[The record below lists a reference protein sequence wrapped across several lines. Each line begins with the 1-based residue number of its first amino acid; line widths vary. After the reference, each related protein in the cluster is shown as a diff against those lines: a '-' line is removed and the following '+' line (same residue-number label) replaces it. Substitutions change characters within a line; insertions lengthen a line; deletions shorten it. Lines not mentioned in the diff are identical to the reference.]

1 MKEFRKIWNGF
12 VLFLSIFCFVY
23 YLGMGIFVRFGQ
35 SMLWL
40 WPVMGT
46 VFLVRYLLVRRSLRS
61 GEDVPLP
68 KGLLMIWKIGFTLGL
83 AFFLFVEAFVV
94 SGSFEK
100 APEKLDCIIV
110 LGAKVNA
117 TAPSGALSQRIE
129 AAAAYLNA
137 NPDTLCIASG
147 GQGQDEGIS
156 EAQCIYDNLVAL
168 GIEPERITLED
179 RSTDT
184 YTNLSNS
191 VPMLPEGTTR
201 VGIVTND
208 FHVFRS
214 LRTAAFQ
221 GWELD
226 FYGIPARSSRS
237 GFLHYAVR
245 EFCAIV
251 VSTLEGNL

>member
-1 MKEFRKIWNGF
+1 MKRKIINDLILLLG
-12 VLFLSIFCFVY
+12 VFCFVY

-40 WPVMGT
+40 WPLGGT
-46 VFLVRYLLVRRSLRS
+46 VCLVRYFLVRRSIRT
-61 GEDVPLP
+61 GERVPLP
-68 KGLLMIWKIGFTLGL
+68 RWFIVLWRVCLAAGF
-83 AFFLFVEAFVV
+83 AFFFFVEYFVCAGAF
-94 SGSFEK
+94 EQ
-100 APEKLDCIIV
+100 APAELDCVIV

-117 TAPSGALSQRIE
+117 TAPSGALRQRID
-129 AAAAYLNA
+129 AAAGYLEA

-147 GQGQDEGIS
+147 GQGDDEGIS
-156 EAQCIYDNLVAL
+156 EAQCIRDNLMAL
-168 GIEPERITLED
+168 GIDGARIVLED
-179 RSTDT
+179 RSVDT
-184 YTNLSNS
+184 YTNLQNRI
-191 VPMLPEGTTR
+191 PLLPEGTRT
-201 VGIVTND
+201 VGIVTSD

-221 GWELD
+221 GWDYE

>member
-1 MKEFRKIWNGF
+1 MKRKIINDLILLLG
-12 VLFLSIFCFVY
+12 VFCFVY

-40 WPVMGT
+40 WPLGGT
-46 VFLVRYLLVRRSLRS
+46 VCLVRYFLVRRSIRT
-61 GEDVPLP
+61 GERVPLP
-68 KGLLMIWKIGFTLGL
+68 RWFIVLWRVCLAAGF
-83 AFFLFVEAFVV
+83 AFFFFVEYFVYAGAF
-94 SGSFEK
+94 EQ
-100 APEKLDCIIV
+100 APAELDCVIV

-117 TAPSGALSQRIE
+117 TAPSGALRQRID
-129 AAAAYLNA
+129 AAAGYLEA

-147 GQGQDEGIS
+147 GQGDDEGIS
-156 EAQCIYDNLVAL
+156 EAQCIRDNLMAL
-168 GIEPERITLED
+168 GIDGARIVLED
-179 RSTDT
+179 RSVDT
-184 YTNLSNS
+184 YTNLQNS
-191 VPMLPEGTTR
+191 IPLLPEGTRT
-201 VGIVTND
+201 VGIVTSD

-221 GWELD
+221 GWDYE

>member
-1 MKEFRKIWNGF
+1 MKRKIINDLILLLG
-12 VLFLSIFCFVY
+12 VFCFVY

-40 WPVMGT
+40 WPLGGT
-46 VFLVRYLLVRRSLRS
+46 VCLVRYFLVRRSIRT
-61 GEDVPLP
+61 GERVPLP
-68 KGLLMIWKIGFTLGL
+68 RWFIVLWRVCLAAGF
-83 AFFLFVEAFVV
+83 AFFFFVEYFVCAGAF
-94 SGSFEK
+94 EQ
-100 APEKLDCIIV
+100 APAELDCVIV

-117 TAPSGALSQRIE
+117 TAPSGALRQRID
-129 AAAAYLNA
+129 AAAGYLEA

-147 GQGQDEGIS
+147 GQGDDEGIS
-156 EAQCIYDNLVAL
+156 EAQCIRDNLMAL
-168 GIEPERITLED
+168 GIDGARIVLED
-179 RSTDT
+179 RSVDT
-184 YTNLSNS
+184 YTNLQNS
-191 VPMLPEGTTR
+191 IPLLPEGTRT
-201 VGIVTND
+201 VGIVTSD

-214 LRTAAFQ
+214 LRTATFQ
-221 GWELD
+221 GWDYE

>member
-1 MKEFRKIWNGF
+1 MKRKIINDLILLLG
-12 VLFLSIFCFVY
+12 VFCFVY

-40 WPVMGT
+40 WPLGGT
-46 VFLVRYLLVRRSLRS
+46 VCLVRYFLVRRSIRA
-61 GEDVPLP
+61 GVRVPLP
-68 KGLLMIWKIGFTLGL
+68 RWFIVLWRVCLAAGF
-83 AFFLFVEAFVV
+83 AFFFFVEYFVCAGAF
-94 SGSFEK
+94 EQ
-100 APEKLDCIIV
+100 APAELDCVIV

-117 TAPSGALSQRIE
+117 TAPSGALRQRID
-129 AAAAYLNA
+129 AAAGYLEA

-147 GQGQDEGIS
+147 GQGDDEGIS
-156 EAQCIYDNLVAL
+156 EAQCIRDNLMAL
-168 GIEPERITLED
+168 GIDGARIVLED
-179 RSTDT
+179 RSVDT
-184 YTNLSNS
+184 YTNLQNS
-191 VPMLPEGTTR
+191 IPLLPEGTRT
-201 VGIVTND
+201 VGIVTSD

-221 GWELD
+221 GWDYE

>member
-1 MKEFRKIWNGF
+1 MKRKIINDLILLLG
-12 VLFLSIFCFVY
+12 VFCFVY

-40 WPVMGT
+40 WPLGGT
-46 VFLVRYLLVRRSLRS
+46 VCLVRYFLVRRSIRT
-61 GEDVPLP
+61 GERVPLP
-68 KGLLMIWKIGFTLGL
+68 RWFIVLWRVCLAAGF
-83 AFFLFVEAFVV
+83 AFFFFVEYFVCAGAF
-94 SGSFEK
+94 EQ
-100 APEKLDCIIV
+100 APAELDCVIV

-117 TAPSGALSQRIE
+117 TAPSGALRQRI
-129 AAAAYLNA
+129 AAAAGYLEA

-147 GQGQDEGIS
+147 GQGDDEGIS
-156 EAQCIYDNLVAL
+156 EAQCIRDNLMAL
-168 GIEPERITLED
+168 GIDGARIVLED
-179 RSTDT
+179 RSVDT
-184 YTNLSNS
+184 YTNLQNS
-191 VPMLPEGTTR
+191 IPLLPEGTRT
-201 VGIVTND
+201 VGIVTSD

-221 GWELD
+221 GWDYE

>member
-1 MKEFRKIWNGF
+1 MKRNIINDLILLLG
-12 VLFLSIFCFVY
+12 VFCFVY

-40 WPVMGT
+40 WPLGGT
-46 VFLVRYLLVRRSLRS
+46 VCLVRYFLVRRSIRT
-61 GEDVPLP
+61 GERVPLP
-68 KGLLMIWKIGFTLGL
+68 RWFIVLWRVCLAAGF
-83 AFFLFVEAFVV
+83 AFFFFVEYFVCAGAF
-94 SGSFEK
+94 EQ
-100 APEKLDCIIV
+100 APAELDCVIV

-117 TAPSGALSQRIE
+117 TAPSGALRQRID
-129 AAAAYLNA
+129 AAAGYLEA

-147 GQGQDEGIS
+147 GQGDDEGIS
-156 EAQCIYDNLVAL
+156 EAQCIRDNLMAL
-168 GIEPERITLED
+168 GIDGARIVLED
-179 RSTDT
+179 RSVDT
-184 YTNLSNS
+184 YTNLQNS
-191 VPMLPEGTTR
+191 IPLLPEGTRT
-201 VGIVTND
+201 VGIVTSD

-221 GWELD
+221 GWDYE

>member
-1 MKEFRKIWNGF
+1 MKRKIINDLILLLG
-12 VLFLSIFCFVY
+12 VFCFVY

-40 WPVMGT
+40 WPLGGT
-46 VFLVRYLLVRRSLRS
+46 VCLVRYFLVRRSIRT
-61 GEDVPLP
+61 GERVPLP
-68 KGLLMIWKIGFTLGL
+68 RWFIVLWRVCLAAGF
-83 AFFLFVEAFVV
+83 AFFFFVEYFVCAGAV
-94 SGSFEK
+94 EQ
-100 APEKLDCIIV
+100 APAELDCVIV

-117 TAPSGALSQRIE
+117 TAPSGALRQRID
-129 AAAAYLNA
+129 AAAGYLEA

-147 GQGQDEGIS
+147 GQGDDEGIS
-156 EAQCIYDNLVAL
+156 EAQCIRDNLMAL
-168 GIEPERITLED
+168 GIDGARIVLED
-179 RSTDT
+179 RSVDT
-184 YTNLSNS
+184 YTNLQNS
-191 VPMLPEGTTR
+191 IPLLPEGTRT
-201 VGIVTND
+201 VGIVTSD

-221 GWELD
+221 GWDYE

-245 EFCAIV
+245 EVCAIV

>member
-1 MKEFRKIWNGF
+1 MKRKIINDLILLLG
-12 VLFLSIFCFVY
+12 VFCFVY

-40 WPVMGT
+40 WPLGGT
-46 VFLVRYLLVRRSLRS
+46 LCLVRYFLVRRSIRT
-61 GEDVPLP
+61 GERVPLP
-68 KGLLMIWKIGFTLGL
+68 RWFIVLWRVCLAAGF
-83 AFFLFVEAFVV
+83 AFFFFVEYFVCAGAF
-94 SGSFEK
+94 EQ
-100 APEKLDCIIV
+100 APAELDCVIV

-117 TAPSGALSQRIE
+117 TAPSGALRQRID
-129 AAAAYLNA
+129 AAAGYLEA

-147 GQGQDEGIS
+147 GQGDDEGIS
-156 EAQCIYDNLVAL
+156 EAQCIRDNLMAL
-168 GIEPERITLED
+168 GIDGARIVLED
-179 RSTDT
+179 RSVDT
-184 YTNLSNS
+184 YTNLQNS
-191 VPMLPEGTTR
+191 IPLLPEGTRT
-201 VGIVTND
+201 VGIVTSD

-221 GWELD
+221 GWDYE

>member
-1 MKEFRKIWNGF
+1 MKRKIINDLILLLG
-12 VLFLSIFCFVY
+12 VFCFVY

-40 WPVMGT
+40 WPLGGT
-46 VFLVRYLLVRRSLRS
+46 VCLVRYFLVRRSIRT
-61 GEDVPLP
+61 GERVPLP
-68 KGLLMIWKIGFTLGL
+68 RWFIVLWRVCLAAGF
-83 AFFLFVEAFVV
+83 AFFFFVEYFVCAGAF
-94 SGSFEK
+94 EQ
-100 APEKLDCIIV
+100 APAELDCVIV

-117 TAPSGALSQRIE
+117 TAPSGALRQRID
-129 AAAAYLNA
+129 AAAGYLEA

-147 GQGQDEGIS
+147 GQGDDEGIS
-156 EAQCIYDNLVAL
+156 EAQCIRDNL
-168 GIEPERITLED
+168 ITLNINKTQIILED
-179 RSTDT
+179 RSVDT
-184 YTNLSNS
+184 YTNLQNS
-191 VPMLPEGTTR
+191 IPLLPEGTRT
-201 VGIVTND
+201 VGIVTSD

-221 GWELD
+221 GWDYE

>member
-1 MKEFRKIWNGF
+1 MKRKIINDLILLLG
-12 VLFLSIFCFVY
+12 VFCFVY

-40 WPVMGT
+40 WPLGGT
-46 VFLVRYLLVRRSLRS
+46 VCLVRYFLVRRSIRT
-61 GEDVPLP
+61 GERVPLP
-68 KGLLMIWKIGFTLGL
+68 RWFIVLWRVCLAAGF
-83 AFFLFVEAFVV
+83 AFFFFVEYFVCAGAF
-94 SGSFEK
+94 EQ
-100 APEKLDCIIV
+100 APAELDYVIV

-117 TAPSGALSQRIE
+117 TAPSGALRQRID
-129 AAAAYLNA
+129 AAAGYLEA

-147 GQGQDEGIS
+147 GQGDDEGIS
-156 EAQCIYDNLVAL
+156 EAQCIRDNLMAL
-168 GIEPERITLED
+168 GIDGARIVLED
-179 RSTDT
+179 RSVDT
-184 YTNLSNS
+184 YTNLQNS
-191 VPMLPEGTTR
+191 IPLLPEGTRT
-201 VGIVTND
+201 VGIVTSD

-221 GWELD
+221 GWDYE

>member
-1 MKEFRKIWNGF
+1 MKRKIINDLILLLG
-12 VLFLSIFCFVY
+12 VFCFVY

-40 WPVMGT
+40 WPLVGT
-46 VFLVRYLLVRRSLRS
+46 VCLVRYFLVRRSIRT
-61 GEDVPLP
+61 GERVPLP
-68 KGLLMIWKIGFTLGL
+68 RWFIVLWRVCLAAGF
-83 AFFLFVEAFVV
+83 AFFFFVEYFVCAGAF
-94 SGSFEK
+94 EQ
-100 APEKLDCIIV
+100 APAELDCVIV

-117 TAPSGALSQRIE
+117 TAPSGALRQRID
-129 AAAAYLNA
+129 AAAGYLEA

-147 GQGQDEGIS
+147 GQGDDEGIS
-156 EAQCIYDNLVAL
+156 EAQCIRDNLMAL
-168 GIEPERITLED
+168 GIDGARIVLED
-179 RSTDT
+179 RSVDT
-184 YTNLSNS
+184 YTNLQNS
-191 VPMLPEGTTR
+191 IPLLPEGTRT
-201 VGIVTND
+201 VGIVTSD

-221 GWELD
+221 GWDYE

>member
-1 MKEFRKIWNGF
+1 MKRKIINDLILLLG
-12 VLFLSIFCFVY
+12 VFCFVY

-40 WPVMGT
+40 WPLGGT
-46 VFLVRYLLVRRSLRS
+46 VCLVRYFLVRRSIRT
-61 GEDVPLP
+61 GERVPLP
-68 KGLLMIWKIGFTLGL
+68 RWFIVLWRVCLAAGF
-83 AFFLFVEAFVV
+83 AFFFFVEYFVCAGAF
-94 SGSFEK
+94 EQ
-100 APEKLDCIIV
+100 APAELDCVIV

-117 TAPSGALSQRIE
+117 TAPSGALRQRID
-129 AAAAYLNA
+129 AAAGYLEA

-147 GQGQDEGIS
+147 GQGGDEGIS
-156 EAQCIYDNLVAL
+156 EAQCIRDNLMAL
-168 GIEPERITLED
+168 GIDGARIVLED
-179 RSTDT
+179 RSVDT
-184 YTNLSNS
+184 YTNLQNS
-191 VPMLPEGTTR
+191 IPLLPEGTRT
-201 VGIVTND
+201 VGIVTSD

-221 GWELD
+221 GWDYE

>member
-1 MKEFRKIWNGF
+1 M
-12 VLFLSIFCFVY
+12 LFLSIFCFVY

-117 TAPSGALSQRIE
+117 TAPSGALSQRID
-129 AAAAYLNA
+129 AAAAYLKA

-191 VPMLPEGTTR
+191 VPMLPEIRG
-201 VGIVTND
+201 
-208 FHVFRS
+208 
-214 LRTAAFQ
+214 
-221 GWELD
+221 
-226 FYGIPARSSRS
+226 
-237 GFLHYAVR
+237 
-245 EFCAIV
+245 
-251 VSTLEGNL
+251 

>member
-1 MKEFRKIWNGF
+1 MKRKIINDLILLLG
-12 VLFLSIFCFVY
+12 VFCFVY

-40 WPVMGT
+40 WPLGGT
-46 VFLVRYLLVRRSLRS
+46 VCLVRYFLVRRSIRT
-61 GEDVPLP
+61 GERVPLP
-68 KGLLMIWKIGFTLGL
+68 RWFIVLWRVCLAAGF
-83 AFFLFVEAFVV
+83 AFFFFVEYFVCAGAF
-94 SGSFEK
+94 EQ
-100 APEKLDCIIV
+100 APAELDCVIV

-117 TAPSGALSQRIE
+117 TAPSGALRQRID
-129 AAAAYLNA
+129 AAAGYLEA

-147 GQGQDEGIS
+147 GQGDDEGIS
-156 EAQCIYDNLVAL
+156 EAQCIRDNLMAL
-168 GIEPERITLED
+168 GIDGARIVLED
-179 RSTDT
+179 RSVDT
-184 YTNLSNS
+184 YTNLQNS
-191 VPMLPEGTTR
+191 IPLLPEGTRT
-201 VGIVTND
+201 VGIVTSD

-221 GWELD
+221 GWDYE

>member
-1 MKEFRKIWNGF
+1 MKRKIINDLILLLG
-12 VLFLSIFCFVY
+12 VFCFVY

-40 WPVMGT
+40 WPLGGT
-46 VFLVRYLLVRRSLRS
+46 VCLVRYFLVRRSIRT
-61 GEDVPLP
+61 GERVPLP
-68 KGLLMIWKIGFTLGL
+68 RWFIVLWRVCLAAGF
-83 AFFLFVEAFVV
+83 AFFFFVEYFVCAGAF
-94 SGSFEK
+94 EQ
-100 APEKLDCIIV
+100 APAELDCVIV

-117 TAPSGALSQRIE
+117 TAPSGALRQRID
-129 AAAAYLNA
+129 AAAGYLVA

-147 GQGQDEGIS
+147 GQGDDEGIS
-156 EAQCIYDNLVAL
+156 EAQCIRDNLMAL
-168 GIEPERITLED
+168 GIDGARIVLED
-179 RSTDT
+179 RSVDT
-184 YTNLSNS
+184 YTNLQNS
-191 VPMLPEGTTR
+191 IPLLPEGTRT
-201 VGIVTND
+201 VGIVTSD

-221 GWELD
+221 GWDYE

>member
-1 MKEFRKIWNGF
+1 MKRKIINDLILLLG
-12 VLFLSIFCFVY
+12 VFCFVY

-40 WPVMGT
+40 WPLGGAVC
-46 VFLVRYLLVRRSLRS
+46 LVRYFLVRRSIRT
-61 GEDVPLP
+61 GERVPLP
-68 KGLLMIWKIGFTLGL
+68 RWFIVLWRVCLAAGF
-83 AFFLFVEAFVV
+83 AFFFFVEYFVCAGAF
-94 SGSFEK
+94 EQ
-100 APEKLDCIIV
+100 APAELDCVIV

-117 TAPSGALSQRIE
+117 TAPSGALRQRID
-129 AAAAYLNA
+129 AAAGYLEA

-147 GQGQDEGIS
+147 GQGDDEGIS
-156 EAQCIYDNLVAL
+156 EAQCIRDNLMAL
-168 GIEPERITLED
+168 GIDGARIVLED
-179 RSTDT
+179 RSVDT
-184 YTNLSNS
+184 YTNLQNS
-191 VPMLPEGTTR
+191 IPLLPEGTRT
-201 VGIVTND
+201 VGIVTSD

-221 GWELD
+221 GWDYE

>member
-1 MKEFRKIWNGF
+1 MLLG
-12 VLFLSIFCFVY
+12 VFCFVY

-40 WPVMGT
+40 WPLGGT
-46 VFLVRYLLVRRSLRS
+46 VCLVRYFLVRRSIRT
-61 GEDVPLP
+61 GERVPLP
-68 KGLLMIWKIGFTLGL
+68 RWFIVLWRVCLAAGF
-83 AFFLFVEAFVV
+83 AFFFFVEYFVCAGAF
-94 SGSFEK
+94 EQ
-100 APEKLDCIIV
+100 APAELDCVIV

-117 TAPSGALSQRIE
+117 TAPSGALRQRID
-129 AAAAYLNA
+129 AAAGYLEA

-147 GQGQDEGIS
+147 GQGDDEGIS
-156 EAQCIYDNLVAL
+156 EAQCIRDNLMAL
-168 GIEPERITLED
+168 GIDGARIVLED
-179 RSTDT
+179 RSVDT
-184 YTNLSNS
+184 YTNLQNS
-191 VPMLPEGTTR
+191 IPLLPEGTRT
-201 VGIVTND
+201 VGIVTSD

-221 GWELD
+221 GWDYE

>member
-1 MKEFRKIWNGF
+1 MKRKIINDLILLLG
-12 VLFLSIFCFVY
+12 VFCFVY

-40 WPVMGT
+40 WPLGGT
-46 VFLVRYLLVRRSLRS
+46 VCLVRYFLVRRSIRT
-61 GEDVPLP
+61 GERVPLP
-68 KGLLMIWKIGFTLGL
+68 RWFIVLWRVCLAAGF
-83 AFFLFVEAFVV
+83 AFFFFVEYFVCAGAF
-94 SGSFEK
+94 EQ
-100 APEKLDCIIV
+100 APAELDCVIV

-117 TAPSGALSQRIE
+117 TAPSGALRQRID
-129 AAAAYLNA
+129 AAAGYLEA

-147 GQGQDEGIS
+147 GQGDDEGIS
-156 EAQCIYDNLVAL
+156 EAQCIRDNLMAL
-168 GIEPERITLED
+168 GIDGARIVLED
-179 RSTDT
+179 RSVDT
-184 YTNLSNS
+184 YINLQNS
-191 VPMLPEGTTR
+191 IPLLPEGTRT
-201 VGIVTND
+201 VGIVTSD

-221 GWELD
+221 GWDYE

>member
-1 MKEFRKIWNGF
+1 MKRKIINDLILLLG
-12 VLFLSIFCFVY
+12 VFCFVY

-40 WPVMGT
+40 WPLGGT
-46 VFLVRYLLVRRSLRS
+46 VCLVRYSLVRRSIRT
-61 GEDVPLP
+61 GERVPLP
-68 KGLLMIWKIGFTLGL
+68 RWFIVLWRVCLAAGF
-83 AFFLFVEAFVV
+83 AFFFFVEYFVCAGAF
-94 SGSFEK
+94 EQ
-100 APEKLDCIIV
+100 APAELDCVIV

-117 TAPSGALSQRIE
+117 TAPSGALRQRID
-129 AAAAYLNA
+129 AAAGYLEA

-147 GQGQDEGIS
+147 GQGDDEGIS
-156 EAQCIYDNLVAL
+156 EAQCIRDNLMAL
-168 GIEPERITLED
+168 GIDGARIVLED
-179 RSTDT
+179 RSVDT
-184 YTNLSNS
+184 YTNLQNS
-191 VPMLPEGTTR
+191 IPLLPEGTRT
-201 VGIVTND
+201 VGIVTSD

-221 GWELD
+221 GWDYE